1 MLPEGES
8 RPFIALGEWSFPCYI
23 VGSGRDSTMTDAN
36 HQRLALLR
44 EKSRAERGTIAELN
58 GKLGDLKEM
67 LKPALSQLDFV
78 DLYFLDPKILSEDRT
93 PQQLARWL
101 TAADGALV
109 IAINTRTNVER
120 LAKQFGPDARLIHAH

>member
-1 MLPEGES
+1 
-8 RPFIALGEWSFPCYI
+8 
-23 VGSGRDSTMTDAN
+23 MTDAN
-36 HQRLALLR
+36 EQHTILR
-44 EKSRAERGTIAELN
+44 EKSRAKRARIAELN

-78 DLYFLDPKILSEDRT
+78 DLLFLDPNSLSEDRT

-109 IAINTRTNVER
+109 IVISTRANVER
-120 LAKQFGPDARLIHAH
+120 LAAKFGADARLIHAR

>member
-1 MLPEGES
+1 MAMVPPIDLDADDSHAAGGRFAPRHLDRRVIRSRATLPALEG
-8 RPFIALGEWSFPCYI
+8 
-23 VGSGRDSTMTDAN
+23 DSTMTDAN
-36 HQRLALLR
+36 QQHIALLR

-93 PQQLARWL
+93 PQRSRNGSPQ
-101 TAADGALV
+101 
-109 IAINTRTNVER
+109 
-120 LAKQFGPDARLIHAH
+120 PMAHW

>member
-1 MLPEGES
+1 
-8 RPFIALGEWSFPCYI
+8 
-23 VGSGRDSTMTDAN
+23 MTDAN
-36 HQRLALLR
+36 EQHIDSLR
-44 EKSRAERGTIAELN
+44 EKSHAERARIAELN

-78 DLYFLDPKILSEDRT
+78 DLFFLDSNILSEDRT

-109 IAINTRTNVER
+109 IAINTRANVER
-120 LAKQFGPDARLIHAH
+120 LAAKFGADARLIHAR